1 MNQVCGKVPL
11 ARLGN
16 GDIVSRNGKGRRV
29 VGACQRLSFGVL
41 AFALALILCAGAQAQ
56 SGVPF
61 IANPLVPDSAR
72 PGGKAFTLTVNGA
85 NFTASSVVSWNGS
98 TRVTTYVS
106 PTQLTAAI
114 LSTDL
119 ATGTT
124 ASVTVAN
131 GGANSNIAYFPV
143 APVRSI
149 VGTNPSALTLA
160 SGSVPTGVAFGDFNK
175 DGKLDMAICD
185 DYNNTVTIYFGNG
198 DGTFQPPT
206 NADVYQVGNQPLNI
220 VVGDLNHDGYLDLV
234 TADGLGSHISVL
246 LGQANGLFAQ
256 AQQYATGGLPQSIT
270 IGDFNRDG
278 NLDIATPNA
287 GDNTVSV
294 LLGNGDGTFKTHV
307 DYPVGT
313 KPFDVKTAD
322 LNGDGILDLVAT
334 NLDGSAEFPSGSVS
348 VLIGN
353 GDPNGTFQT
362 QVQYAA
368 PGGPNAVGVGDLN
381 GDGHPDLLT
390 SNGAT
395 SFTVLLNSGT
405 GTFPT
410 HVSYPSCH
418 FPAYVVGLADLKNN
432 GNLDAIIPNF
442 GCTEV
447 TAAFGNGDGT
457 FVKIPS
463 FFPVDTNPDALGVAD
478 LNGDGLLDIVVLD
491 EFVLPPQQPQA
502 TILLQSPNPE
512 PTIFPTYVLYTS
524 VEVGKSSPAFT
535 ITVTNKASSA
545 ITMGTP
551 AMGGTDPSVFT
562 ISSNNCPAS
571 LAPQASCQVGVTFT
585 PLTYTDYVA
594 DVLINDSGGE
604 QAVQLNGT
612 GLVNFD
618 LSSDNLQFPLTL
630 IGQTSTLPVTMTS
643 ISNAPIAIDSV
654 QIGGADPTE
663 WTQTNNCGSVLNA
676 YQSCEFEITFAP
688 DTYGGQAGTVLIF
701 TNSTT
706 PKRAIALRGTGY
718 AITYSPTSLN
728 FGNVVVG
735 QPSTLPV
742 TFNNADSVAMQ
753 ILSVVFI
760 GQNPK
765 HAITFSSTCPNNSF
779 PANGSCAINVT
790 FTPPAA
796 GTLTGTMSV
805 GDADPTGPQ
814 LVAITGT
821 GVTQNVK
828 H

>member
-1 MNQVCGKVPL
+1 MNQVCVRVQTEGLVRGSAGSPSRAGSSSAS
-11 ARLGN
+11 AR
-16 GDIVSRNGKGRRV
+16 
-29 VGACQRLSFGVL
+29 QRLSFGIL
-41 AFALALILCAGAQAQ
+41 GFALALILCAGAQAQ

-85 NFTASSVVSWNGS
+85 NFTAASVVSWNGS
-98 TRVTTYVS
+98 ARVTTYVS
-106 PTQLTAAI
+106 PTQITAAI

-119 ATGTT
+119 ATATT
-124 ASVTVAN
+124 AWITVAN
-131 GGANSNIAYFPV
+131 GGANSNVAYFPV

-149 VGTNPSALTLA
+149 VGTNPSPLFLA

-175 DGKLDMAICD
+175 DGILDMAICD

-198 DGTFQPPT
+198 NGTFQSPT
-206 NADVYQVGNQPLNI
+206 SADVYQVGNQPLNI

-294 LLGNGDGTFKTHV
+294 LLGNGDGTFKPHV
-307 DYPVGT
+307 DYPVGN
-313 KPFDVKTAD
+313 KPYDLKTAD
-322 LNGDGILDLVAT
+322 LNGDGILDLAVV
-334 NLDGSAEFPSGSVS
+334 NLQGSSGLPSGSIS

-353 GDPNGTFQT
+353 GDGTFQT
-362 QVQYAA
+362 QVAYEA

-381 GDGHPDLLT
+381 GDGHPDLVT
-390 SNGAT
+390 SDGGGA
-395 SFTVLLNSGT
+395 FTVLLNSGT

-491 EFVLPPQQPQA
+491 EFSNPPQA

-524 VEVGKSSPAFT
+524 VEVGKSSPASM
-535 ITVTNKASSA
+535 ITVTNKTSSA
-545 ITMGTP
+545 ITMNAP
-551 AMGGTDPSVFT
+551 SIGGTDPAVFT
-562 ISSNNCPAS
+562 ISSNNCPSS
-571 LAPQASCQVGVTFT
+571 LASQASCQLGVTFT
-585 PLTYTDYVA
+585 PQTYTDYVA

-654 QIGGADPTE
+654 EIGGADPTE
-663 WTQTNNCGSVLNA
+663 WSEMNNCGSVLNA
-676 YQSCEFEITFAP
+676 YQSCQFEITFAP

-728 FGNVVVG
+728 FGSVDVG
-735 QPSTLPV
+735 KSVTLPV

-753 ILSVVFI
+753 ILSVVFV

-765 HAITFSSTCPNNSF
+765 HAITFSTTCPNNSF
-779 PANGSCAINVT
+779 PANGSCVINVT

-821 GVTQNVK
+821 GVTQNARR
-828 H
+828 